1 MSNNKKEI
9 SIDRVKQI
17 TQEEL
22 QKYIQ
27 GNFSEENLRK
37 MIQSQLENSG
47 KDIVFKELG
56 LKRDSWNRG
65 MWELSNHG
73 TIVNMVQNSPH
84 IRNIGKEVIQE
95 IIKQVTPEDVMTSLN
110 KNNIQSLKKVYRE
123 TLMKYFEEEVRNLA
137 KVHGKENAEK
147 LFKKYLYE
155 RVDEQVQAD
164 EES

>member
-27 GNFSEENLRK
+27 GNFSEENLRLT
-37 MIQSQLENSG
+37 IQSQLENSG

-56 LKRDSWNRG
+56 LRRDSWNNK
-65 MWELSNHG
+65 WELNSYGKLNN
-73 TIVNMVQNSPH
+73 IVENSSH
-84 IRNIGKEVIQE
+84 IKDIGIKVIQD
-95 IIKQVTPEDVMTSLN
+95 IIKEVTPEDVLASLN

-123 TLMKYFEEEVRNLA
+123 TLMKYFEEEVRHLA
-137 KVHGKENAEK
+137 ITHGTEQAQK

-155 RVDEQVQAD
+155 RVDEQVQTD
-164 EES
+164 EI

>member
-1 MSNNKKEI
+1 MANIKKEI
-9 SIDRVKQI
+9 SINRVKQI

-37 MIQSQLENSG
+37 TIQNQIENSG

-56 LKRDSWNRG
+56 LKRDNWNRG
-65 MWELSNHG
+65 TWELNNHG
-73 TIVNMVQNSPH
+73 TIVNMVQNNPR
-84 IRNIGKEVIQE
+84 IKEIGKEVIQN
-95 IIKQVTPEDVMTSLN
+95 IIKEVTSEDVLASLN

-123 TLMKYFEEEVRNLA
+123 TLMKYFEEEVRHLA
-137 KVHGKENAEK
+137 ITHGTEQAQK

-155 RVDEQVQAD
+155 RVDEQVQTD
-164 EES
+164 EI